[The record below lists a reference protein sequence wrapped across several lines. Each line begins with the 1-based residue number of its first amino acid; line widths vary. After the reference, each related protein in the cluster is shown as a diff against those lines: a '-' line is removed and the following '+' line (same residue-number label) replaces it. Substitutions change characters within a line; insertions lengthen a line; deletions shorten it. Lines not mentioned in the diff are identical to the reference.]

1 MEAAVV
7 SASTGALNT
16 LLPKL
21 ADLLLVAGEQHSS
34 RRAVKDGV
42 EHLESELTSMRAA
55 LEKVSAA
62 PSDQLDSQVRL
73 WARDVRDMYY
83 DIEDAIDT
91 YLLHEAAA
99 ATTTGRRSRC
109 PGCIGFTLTRGHGR
123 SRRHAGIAAEIE
135 RIKKEVEKVSN
146 RRERYKIDDHV
157 IVVDAPVDRRLPAL
171 YANTASLVGVD
182 GSTEKVIK
190 LLAMEGE
197 DAVMMRQK
205 LKLVAIVGPG
215 GIGKTTL
222 ANLVY
227 QKLHGQFECQAF
239 VSVSQKPNI
248 KAVLSSILCQ
258 VSQLKYENF
267 SSWGEK
273 EIIDKIRD
281 VLKDVRYFIIIDD
294 IWDKPTWQLLKCVLI
309 DNDHGSKIITTTRNI
324 DVAKLCCY
332 SDDVDGTIQIQQP
345 LSVADSEKLLY
356 HKVFHNERC
365 PPQLKDISQKILKR
379 CGGLPLAIIT
389 IASLFANRQTQ
400 TEDHWNSVF
409 NSFHT
414 RLESSTDVKDMRW
427 IISLSYC
434 DMPSPLKTCLMYL
447 SIFPEDYII
456 DRDDLIW
463 RWIAEGFIQ
472 PRQGTSLYE
481 QGDSYFD
488 ELINRNL
495 IQPICIDVHGKA
507 QACHVHD
514 TILEFIVG
522 LSIEENFVAILNG
535 QCSVSDLPKR
545 IYRLSLQNS
554 KDDITIPD
562 AAERFSH
569 VRSLWQGID
578 LKMPLSGFR
587 VLRALDLGECSS
599 QNVDN
604 IGNLVHLRYLRLRG
618 THYNKLPKEIGNL
631 RFLQTLDIKQ
641 TRIKELPSTVVHLTQ
656 LMRLMVD
663 TWTKLPNGIGNME
676 CLEHLSDIDTC
687 MYPSLMKELSNL
699 PRLRVLELLLST
711 WEKSEEKPFLDCL
724 GCMKKLETLH
734 IFAPRISLD
743 FMLNVDWT
751 LQELKKITICVRPKS
766 EDIFN
771 LVPLSVWAEFSPFS
785 TLPKWINSSLTNLSY
800 LSIIVKI
807 LRQEDLGVLGDLP
820 ALCSLDLQV
829 IDVEDEML
837 VILGHSGGNGH
848 ARSAFQCLTNF
859 NFTSPAMVLAFRHGA
874 MQSLQILSFRFQ
886 LKETKVFHCDFDLG
900 LENLTS
906 LKTMHFGI
914 DCRYVRL
921 WEVQAAE
928 AALRN
933 ATRLNLNCP
942 TLDLSKH
949 FERLMFWDGMEEIP
963 DLKVFKEENAGLT
976 KIGPWGGNRGRLYD
990 IQVAPHHLE
999 SIKVCSDMAAIHSFE
1014 FTYSDHNGKKH
1025 TAGPWGGYD
1034 GNNVHM
1040 IQLGPSEFLVEVSG
1054 TFGRYHHALNIIT
1067 SLTFVTNAQS
1077 YGPYGQREGT
1087 PFHISVQSSGCIV
1100 GFFGRAGWYVDAIGI
1115 YVKPKLQK
1123 VKDKA
1128 KFGLAK
1134 IGPCGGNGG
1143 KAHDIMVLP
1152 RRLENVT
1159 ICSDIVIHSLA
1170 FSYNDHDGQHHTAGP
1185 WGGDGGNNQTIQF
1198 GPSEFLTSVSG
1209 TIGSYNTSY
1218 DVITSIT
1225 LVTNV
1230 DCYGPF
1236 GQEKGISFNFP
1247 IQGNGSIV
1255 GFFGHAE
1262 LYVDAIGVY
1271 VNPWDGTWKQE
1282 EKEGIIKI
1290 GSFGQ
1295 GGEHRFDIK
1304 TAPHHLESITISSN
1318 IFVNALTFSYR
1329 SNDGQQ
1335 HILGP
1340 SGGGGENS
1348 YTINLGPL
1356 EYITKVHGTFGPFGE
1371 FPNVITSLTFINNA
1385 GHQYGPFGQ
1394 GGGTPFRA
1402 PIT

>member
-1 MEAAVV
+1 MEAVV
-7 SASTGALNT
+7 SVSTGALNT

-21 ADLLLVAGEQHSS
+21 ADLLLLVAGEQHSS

-55 LEKVSAA
+55 LDKVSAA
-62 PSDQLDSQVRL
+62 PPDQLDGQVRL
-73 WARDVRDMYY
+73 WARDIRDMSY

-91 YLLHEAAA
+91 YLLREAAA
-99 ATTTGRRSRC
+99 APRRPC
-109 PGCIGFTLTRGHGR
+109 CIGFAHGHGR
-123 SRRHAGIAAEIE
+123 SRRRAAFVVEIE
-135 RIKKEVEKVSN
+135 RIKKEVEEVSR
-146 RRERYKIDDHV
+146 RRERYRIDDHV
-157 IVVDAPVDRRLPAL
+157 VGVVDDAPVDLRLPAAL
-171 YANTASLVGVD
+171 H
-182 GSTEKVIK
+182 ER
-190 LLAMEGE
+190 
-197 DAVMMRQK
+197 RQPRRRRR
-205 LKLVAIVGPG
+205 LSGGG
-215 GIGKTTL
+215 GIGKTPL

-239 VSVSQKPNI
+239 VSVSRKPNI
-248 KAVLSSILCQ
+248 KVVLSSILCQ

-281 VLKDVRYFIIIDD
+281 ILKDIRYFIIIDD

-309 DNDHGSKIITTTRNI
+309 DNDHGSKIITTTRNM

-365 PPQLKDISQKILKR
+365 PPQLQGISQKILKR

-400 TEDHWNSVF
+400 TEDHWNSVCS
-409 NSFHT
+409 SFHT
-414 RLESSTDVKDMRW
+414 GLESNTDVKDMRW

-434 DMPSPLKTCLMYL
+434 DMPSPLKTCFMYL

-463 RWIAEGFIQ
+463 RWIAEDFIQ

-481 QGDSYFD
+481 KGESYFD

-495 IQPICIDVHGKA
+495 IQPICIDVHAEA
-507 QACHVHD
+507 QACRVHD
-514 TILEFIVG
+514 TILEFIAG

-562 AAERFSH
+562 ATERFSH

-587 VLRALDLGECSS
+587 VLRVLDLGDCSS
-599 QNVDN
+599 QNIDN
-604 IGNLVHLRYLRLRG
+604 IDNLVHLRYLRLRG

-676 CLEHLSDIDTC
+676 CLEHLSEIDTS
-687 MYPSLMKELSNL
+687 MYPSLMKELSDL
-699 PRLRVLELLLST
+699 PKLRVLELLLST
-711 WEKSEEKPFLDCL
+711 WEKSKEKPFLDCFS
-724 GCMKKLETLH
+724 CMKKLESLH
-734 IFAPRISLD
+734 IFAPHISLD

-751 LQELKKITICVRPKS
+751 LQELKKFTVCICPKS
-766 EDIFN
+766 KDIFN
-771 LVPLSVWAEFSPFS
+771 LSPLSVWEEFSPLS

-829 IDVEDEML
+829 IDVADEML
-837 VILGHSGGNGH
+837 VILSHSGGNGH
-848 ARSAFQCLTNF
+848 ARSAFQCLSNF

-874 MQSLQILSFRFQ
+874 MQRLQILSFRFQ
-886 LKETKVFHCDFDLG
+886 LKKTKVFHCDFDLG

-906 LKTMHFGI
+906 LKTVHFGV
-914 DCRYVRL
+914 DCRYARL
-921 WEVQAAE
+921 WEVQTAE

-933 ATRLNLNCP
+933 ATSLNLNCP

-949 FERLMFWDGMEEIP
+949 FERLMYWDGMEEIP
-963 DLKVFKEENAGLT
+963 DLKIFKEENAGLA

-1025 TAGPWGGYD
+1025 TAGPWGGYG

-1054 TFGRYHHALNIIT
+1054 TFGRFRAALNIIT

-1087 PFHISVQSSGCIV
+1087 PFHIPVQSSGCIV

-1128 KFGLAK
+1128 KFGHAK

-1152 RRLENVT
+1152 HRLENVT

-1170 FSYNDHDGQHHTAGP
+1170 FSYSDHDGQHHTAGP

-1198 GPSEFLTSVSG
+1198 GPSELLTTVSG
-1209 TIGSYNTSY
+1209 TFGSYNTSY

-1225 LVTNV
+1225 LVTNIG
-1230 DCYGPF
+1230 CYGPF
-1236 GQEKGISFNFP
+1236 GKEKGISFNFP

-1262 LYVDAIGVY
+1262 LYIDAIGVY
-1271 VNPWDGTWKQE
+1271 VNPWVGIWKQE
-1282 EKEGIIKI
+1282 EKGIIKI
-1290 GSFGQ
+1290 GSFGR
-1295 GGEHRFDIK
+1295 GGGCRCDIK
-1304 TAPHHLESITISSN
+1304 VTPQHLESITISSKIVIN
-1318 IFVNALTFSYR
+1318 SLTFSYR
-1329 SNDGQQ
+1329 SHDGQQ
-1335 HILGP
+1335 YILGP
-1340 SGGGGENS
+1340 WGGGGENN
-1348 YTINLGPL
+1348 YKINLGPS
-1356 EYITKVHGTFGPFGE
+1356 EFITKVHGTFGPYGE
-1371 FPNVITSLTFINNA
+1371 FPIVITSLTFINNA

-1394 GGGTPFRA
+1394 GGGTPFHA
-1402 PIT
+1402 PISGNGSIVGFFGHQGACLEAIGFYFRPS

>member
-1 MEAAVV
+1 MEAVV
-7 SASTGALNT
+7 SVSTGALNT

-21 ADLLLVAGEQHSS
+21 ADLLLLVAGEQHSS

-55 LEKVSAA
+55 LDKVSAA
-62 PSDQLDSQVRL
+62 PPDQLDGQVRL
-73 WARDVRDMYY
+73 WARDIRDMSY

-91 YLLHEAAA
+91 YLLREAAA
-99 ATTTGRRSRC
+99 APRRPC
-109 PGCIGFTLTRGHGR
+109 CIGFAHGHGR
-123 SRRHAGIAAEIE
+123 SRRRAAIVVEIE
-135 RIKKEVEKVSN
+135 RIKKEVEEVSR
-146 RRERYKIDDHV
+146 RRERYRIDDHV
-157 IVVDAPVDRRLPAL
+157 VVVVDDAPVDLRLPAL
-171 YANTASLVGVD
+171 YTNAASLVGVD
-182 GSTEKVIK
+182 ASVEEVIK
-190 LLAMEGE
+190 LLSMEG
-197 DAVMMRQK
+197 DQGAVMVRRK

-239 VSVSQKPNI
+239 VSVSRKPNI
-248 KAVLSSILCQ
+248 KVVLSSILCQ

-281 VLKDVRYFIIIDD
+281 ILKDIRYFIIIDD

-309 DNDHGSKIITTTRNI
+309 DNDHGSKIITTTRNM

-365 PPQLKDISQKILKR
+365 PPQLQGISQKILKR

-400 TEDHWNSVF
+400 TEDHWNSVCS
-409 NSFHT
+409 SFHT
-414 RLESSTDVKDMRW
+414 GLESNTDVKDMRW

-434 DMPSPLKTCLMYL
+434 DMPSPLKTCFMYL

-463 RWIAEGFIQ
+463 RWIAEDFIQ

-481 QGDSYFD
+481 KGESYFD

-495 IQPICIDVHGKA
+495 IQPICIDVHAEA
-507 QACHVHD
+507 QACRVHD
-514 TILEFIVG
+514 TILEFIAG

-562 AAERFSH
+562 ATERFSH

-587 VLRALDLGECSS
+587 VLRVLDLGDCSS
-599 QNVDN
+599 QNIDN
-604 IGNLVHLRYLRLRG
+604 IDNLVHLRYLRLRG

-641 TRIKELPSTVVHLTQ
+641 TRIKELPSSVVHLTQ

-676 CLEHLSDIDTC
+676 CLEHLSEIDTS
-687 MYPSLMKELSNL
+687 MYPSLMKELSDL
-699 PRLRVLELLLST
+699 PKLRVLELLLST
-711 WEKSEEKPFLDCL
+711 WEKSKEKPFLDCFS
-724 GCMKKLETLH
+724 CMKKLESLH
-734 IFAPRISLD
+734 IFAPHISLD

-751 LQELKKITICVRPKS
+751 LQELKKFTVCICPKS

-771 LVPLSVWAEFSPFS
+771 LSPLSVWEEFSPLS

-820 ALCSLDLQV
+820 ALCSLHLQV
-829 IDVEDEML
+829 IDVADEML
-837 VILGHSGGNGH
+837 VILSHSGGNGH
-848 ARSAFQCLTNF
+848 ARSAFQCLSNF
-859 NFTSPAMVLAFRHGA
+859 NFTSPAM
-874 MQSLQILSFRFQ
+874 
-886 LKETKVFHCDFDLG
+886 
-900 LENLTS
+900 
-906 LKTMHFGI
+906 
-914 DCRYVRL
+914 
-921 WEVQAAE
+921 
-928 AALRN
+928 
-933 ATRLNLNCP
+933 
-942 TLDLSKH
+942 
-949 FERLMFWDGMEEIP
+949 
-963 DLKVFKEENAGLT
+963 AGLA

-1025 TAGPWGGYD
+1025 TAGPWGGYG

-1054 TFGRYHHALNIIT
+1054 TFGRFRAALDIIT

-1087 PFHISVQSSGCIV
+1087 PFHISVQSRGCIV

-1128 KFGLAK
+1128 KFGHAK

-1143 KAHDIMVLP
+1143 KAHDIM
-1152 RRLENVT
+1152 
-1159 ICSDIVIHSLA
+1159 
-1170 FSYNDHDGQHHTAGP
+1170 
-1185 WGGDGGNNQTIQF
+1185 IQF
-1198 GPSEFLTSVSG
+1198 GPSELLTTVSG
-1209 TIGSYNTSY
+1209 TFGSYNTSY

-1225 LVTNV
+1225 LVTNIG
-1230 DCYGPF
+1230 CYGPF
-1236 GQEKGISFNFP
+1236 GKEKGISFNFP

-1262 LYVDAIGVY
+1262 LYIDAIGVY
-1271 VNPWDGTWKQE
+1271 VNPWVGIWKQE

-1290 GSFGQ
+1290 GSFGR
-1295 GGEHRFDIK
+1295 GGGCRCDIK
-1304 TAPHHLESITISSN
+1304 VTPQHLESITISSKIVIN
-1318 IFVNALTFSYR
+1318 SLTFSYR
-1329 SNDGQQ
+1329 SHDGLQY
-1335 HILGP
+1335 ILGP
-1340 SGGGGENS
+1340 WGGGGENN
-1348 YTINLGPL
+1348 YKINLGPS
-1356 EYITKVHGTFGPFGE
+1356 EFITKVHGTFGPFGE
-1371 FPNVITSLTFINNA
+1371 FPIVITSLTFINNA

-1394 GGGTPFRA
+1394 GGGTPFHA
-1402 PIT
+1402 PISGNGSIVGFFGHQGACLEAIGFYFRPS

>member
-1 MEAAVV
+1 MEAVV
-7 SASTGALNT
+7 SVSTGALNT

-21 ADLLLVAGEQHSS
+21 ADLLLLVAGEQHSS

-55 LEKVSAA
+55 LDKVSAA
-62 PSDQLDSQVRL
+62 PPDQLDGQVRL
-73 WARDVRDMYY
+73 WARDIRDMSY

-91 YLLHEAAA
+91 YLLREAAA
-99 ATTTGRRSRC
+99 GPTT
-109 PGCIGFTLTRGHGR
+109 
-123 SRRHAGIAAEIE
+123 
-135 RIKKEVEKVSN
+135 
-146 RRERYKIDDHV
+146 
-157 IVVDAPVDRRLPAL
+157 
-171 YANTASLVGVD
+171 LVGVD
-182 GSTEKVIK
+182 ASVEEVIK
-190 LLAMEGE
+190 LLSMEG
-197 DAVMMRQK
+197 DQGAVMVRRK

-239 VSVSQKPNI
+239 VSVSRKPNI
-248 KAVLSSILCQ
+248 KVVLSSILCQ

-281 VLKDVRYFIIIDD
+281 ILKDIRYFIIIDD

-309 DNDHGSKIITTTRNI
+309 DNDHGSKIITTTRNM

-365 PPQLKDISQKILKR
+365 PPQLQGISQKILKR

-400 TEDHWNSVF
+400 TEDHWNSVCS
-409 NSFHT
+409 SFHT
-414 RLESSTDVKDMRW
+414 GLESNTDVKDMRW

-434 DMPSPLKTCLMYL
+434 DMPSPLKTCFMYL

-463 RWIAEGFIQ
+463 RWIAEDFIQ

-481 QGDSYFD
+481 KGESYFD

-495 IQPICIDVHGKA
+495 IQPICIDVHAEA
-507 QACHVHD
+507 QACRVHD
-514 TILEFIVG
+514 TILEFIAG

-562 AAERFSH
+562 ATERFSH

-587 VLRALDLGECSS
+587 VLRVLDLGDCSS
-599 QNVDN
+599 QNIDN
-604 IGNLVHLRYLRLRG
+604 IDNLVHLRYLRLRG

-641 TRIKELPSTVVHLTQ
+641 TRIKELPSSVVHLTQ

-676 CLEHLSDIDTC
+676 CLEHLSEIDTS
-687 MYPSLMKELSNL
+687 MYPSLMKELSDL
-699 PRLRVLELLLST
+699 PKLRVLELLLST
-711 WEKSEEKPFLDCL
+711 WEKSKEKPFLDCFS
-724 GCMKKLETLH
+724 CMKKLESLH
-734 IFAPRISLD
+734 IFAPHISLD

-751 LQELKKITICVRPKS
+751 LQELKKFTVCICPKS

-771 LVPLSVWAEFSPFS
+771 LSPLSVWEEFSPLS

-820 ALCSLDLQV
+820 ALCSLHLQV
-829 IDVEDEML
+829 IDVADEML
-837 VILGHSGGNGH
+837 VILSHSGGNGH
-848 ARSAFQCLTNF
+848 ARSAFQCLSNF

-874 MQSLQILSFRFQ
+874 MQRLQILSFRFQ
-886 LKETKVFHCDFDLG
+886 LKKTKVFHCDFDLG

-906 LKTMHFGI
+906 LKTVHFGV
-914 DCRYVRL
+914 DCRYARL
-921 WEVQAAE
+921 WEVQTAE

-933 ATRLNLNCP
+933 ATSLNLNCP

-949 FERLMFWDGMEEIP
+949 FERLMYWDGMEEIP
-963 DLKVFKEENAGLT
+963 DLKIFKEENAGLA

-1025 TAGPWGGYD
+1025 TAGPWGGYG

-1054 TFGRYHHALNIIT
+1054 TFGRFRAALDIIT

-1087 PFHISVQSSGCIV
+1087 PFHISVQSRGCIV

-1128 KFGLAK
+1128 KFGHAK

-1143 KAHDIMVLP
+1143 KAHDIM
-1152 RRLENVT
+1152 
-1159 ICSDIVIHSLA
+1159 
-1170 FSYNDHDGQHHTAGP
+1170 
-1185 WGGDGGNNQTIQF
+1185 IQF
-1198 GPSEFLTSVSG
+1198 GPSELLTTVSG
-1209 TIGSYNTSY
+1209 TFGSYNTSY

-1225 LVTNV
+1225 LVTNIG
-1230 DCYGPF
+1230 CYGPF
-1236 GQEKGISFNFP
+1236 GKEKGISFNFP

-1262 LYVDAIGVY
+1262 LYIDAIGVY
-1271 VNPWDGTWKQE
+1271 VNPWVGIWKQE

-1290 GSFGQ
+1290 GSFGR
-1295 GGEHRFDIK
+1295 GGGCRCDIK
-1304 TAPHHLESITISSN
+1304 VTPQHLESITISSKIVIN
-1318 IFVNALTFSYR
+1318 SLTFSYR
-1329 SNDGQQ
+1329 SHDGLQY
-1335 HILGP
+1335 ILGP
-1340 SGGGGENS
+1340 WGGGGENN
-1348 YTINLGPL
+1348 YKINLGPS
-1356 EYITKVHGTFGPFGE
+1356 EFITKVHGTFGPFGE
-1371 FPNVITSLTFINNA
+1371 FPIVITSLTFINNA

-1394 GGGTPFRA
+1394 GGGTPFHA
-1402 PIT
+1402 PISGNGSIVGFFGHQGACLEAIGFYFRPS

>member
-1 MEAAVV
+1 MEAVV
-7 SASTGALNT
+7 SVSTGALNT

-21 ADLLLVAGEQHSS
+21 ADLLLLVAGEQHSS

-55 LEKVSAA
+55 LDKVSAA
-62 PSDQLDSQVRL
+62 PPDQLDGQVRL
-73 WARDVRDMYY
+73 WARDIRDMSY

-91 YLLHEAAA
+91 YLLREAAA
-99 ATTTGRRSRC
+99 APRRPC
-109 PGCIGFTLTRGHGR
+109 CIGFAHGHGR
-123 SRRHAGIAAEIE
+123 SRRRAAIVVEIE
-135 RIKKEVEKVSN
+135 RIKKEVEEVSR
-146 RRERYKIDDHV
+146 RRERYRIDDHV
-157 IVVDAPVDRRLPAL
+157 VGVVDDAPVDLRLPAL
-171 YANTASLVGVD
+171 YTNAASLVGVD
-182 GSTEKVIK
+182 ASVEEVIK
-190 LLAMEGE
+190 LLSMEG
-197 DAVMMRQK
+197 DQGAVMVRRK

-239 VSVSQKPNI
+239 VSVSRKPNI
-248 KAVLSSILCQ
+248 KVVLSSILCQ

-281 VLKDVRYFIIIDD
+281 ILKDIRYFIIIDD

-309 DNDHGSKIITTTRNI
+309 DNDHGSKIITTTRNM

-365 PPQLKDISQKILKR
+365 PPQLQGISQKILKR

-400 TEDHWNSVF
+400 TEDHWNS
-409 NSFHT
+409 
-414 RLESSTDVKDMRW
+414 
-427 IISLSYC
+427 
-434 DMPSPLKTCLMYL
+434 
-447 SIFPEDYII
+447 DYII

-472 PRQGTSLYE
+472 PKQGTILYE
-481 QGDSYFD
+481 KGERYFD

-507 QACHVHD
+507 QACRVHD
-514 TILEFIVG
+514 TILEFIAG

-535 QCSVSDLPKR
+535 QCSTSDLPKR

-562 AAERFSH
+562 ATERFSH

-578 LKMPLSGFR
+578 LKMPLLGFR
-587 VLRALDLGECSS
+587 VLRALDLGDCSS
-599 QNVDN
+599 QNIDN

-631 RFLQTLDIKQ
+631 RFLQTLDIKR

-676 CLEHLSDIDTC
+676 CLEQLSEIDTS
-687 MYPSLMKELSNL
+687 MYPSLMKELSDL
-699 PRLRVLELLLST
+699 PNLRVLEILIST
-711 WEKSEEKPFLDCL
+711 WEQTKEKPFLDCFS
-724 GCMKKLETLH
+724 CMKKLESLH
-734 IFAPRISLD
+734 IFAPHISLD

-751 LQELKKITICVRPKS
+751 LQELKKFTVCICPKS

-771 LVPLSVWAEFSPFS
+771 LSPLSVWEEFSPLS

-829 IDVEDEML
+829 IDVADEML
-837 VILGHSGGNGH
+837 VILSHSGGNGH
-848 ARSAFQCLTNF
+848 ARSAFQCLSNF

-874 MQSLQILSFRFQ
+874 MQRLQILSFRFQ
-886 LKETKVFHCDFDLG
+886 LKKTKVFHCDFDLG

-906 LKTMHFGI
+906 LKTVHFGV
-914 DCRYVRL
+914 DCRYARL
-921 WEVQAAE
+921 WEVQTAE

-933 ATRLNLNCP
+933 ATSLNLNCP

-949 FERLMFWDGMEEIP
+949 FERLMYWDGMEEIP
-963 DLKVFKEENAGLT
+963 DLKIFKEENAGLA

-1025 TAGPWGGYD
+1025 TA
-1034 GNNVHM
+1034 
-1040 IQLGPSEFLVEVSG
+1040 EFLVEVSG
-1054 TFGRYHHALNIIT
+1054 TFGRFRAALNIIT

-1087 PFHISVQSSGCIV
+1087 PFHIPVQSSGCIV
-1100 GFFGRAGWYVDAIGI
+1100 GFFGRAG
-1115 YVKPKLQK
+1115 
-1123 VKDKA
+1123 
-1128 KFGLAK
+1128 
-1134 IGPCGGNGG
+1134 C
-1143 KAHDIMVLP
+1143 
-1152 RRLENVT
+1152 
-1159 ICSDIVIHSLA
+1159 DIVIHSLA
-1170 FSYNDHDGQHHTAGP
+1170 FSYSDHDGQHHTAGP

-1198 GPSEFLTSVSG
+1198 GPSELLTTVSG
-1209 TIGSYNTSY
+1209 TFGSYNTSY

-1225 LVTNV
+1225 LVTNIG
-1230 DCYGPF
+1230 CYGPF
-1236 GQEKGISFNFP
+1236 GKEKGISFNFP

-1271 VNPWDGTWKQE
+1271 VNPWVGIWKQE

-1290 GSFGQ
+1290 GSFGR
-1295 GGEHRFDIK
+1295 GGGCRCDIK
-1304 TAPHHLESITISSN
+1304 VTPQHLESITISSKIVIN
-1318 IFVNALTFSYR
+1318 SLTFSYR
-1329 SNDGQQ
+1329 SHDGQQ
-1335 HILGP
+1335 YILGP
-1340 SGGGGENS
+1340 WGGGGENN
-1348 YTINLGPL
+1348 YKINLGPS
-1356 EYITKVHGTFGPFGE
+1356 EFITKVHGTFGPYGE
-1371 FPNVITSLTFINNA
+1371 FPIVITSLTFINNA

-1394 GGGTPFRA
+1394 GGGTPFHA
-1402 PIT
+1402 PISGNGSIVGFFGHQGACLEAIGFYFRPS

>member
-1 MEAAVV
+1 MEAAAV

-21 ADLLLVAGEQHSS
+21 ADLLLLVAGEHHSS
-34 RRAVKDGV
+34 RRAVEDGV

-62 PSDQLDSQVRL
+62 AAPPDQLDGQVRL
-73 WARDVRDMYY
+73 WARDVRDMSYH
-83 DIEDAIDT
+83 IEDAIDT
-91 YLLHEAAA
+91 YLLREAAA
-99 ATTTGRRSRC
+99 AGRRPPPPPCCSFVVGLTSSARRRSR
-109 PGCIGFTLTRGHGR
+109 
-123 SRRHAGIAAEIE
+123 AIAAEIE
-135 RIKKEVEKVSN
+135 RIKKEVEEVSR
-146 RRERYKIDDHV
+146 RRERYRIDDHV
-157 IVVDAPVDRRLPAL
+157 VAVVDDAPVDRRLPAL
-171 YANTASLVGVD
+171 YANFASLVGVD
-182 GSTEKVIK
+182 ASVEEVIK
-190 LLAMEGE
+190 LLSMEGYQG
-197 DAVMMRQK
+197 AVMMRRK
-205 LKLVAIVGPG
+205 LKLIAIVGPG

-239 VSVSQKPNI
+239 VSVSQKPNV

-281 VLKDVRYFIIIDD
+281 VLKDIRYFIIIDD

-309 DNDHGSKIITTTRNI
+309 DNDHGSKIITTTRNM

-365 PPQLKDISQKILKR
+365 PPQLKGISQKILKR

-400 TEDHWNSVF
+400 IEDHWNSVCS
-409 NSFHT
+409 SFHSG
-414 RLESSTDVKDMRW
+414 LESSTDVKDMRW

-434 DMPSPLKTCLMYL
+434 DMPSPLKTCFMYL

-472 PRQGTSLYE
+472 PKQGTILYE
-481 QGDSYFD
+481 KGERYFD

-507 QACHVHD
+507 QACRVHD
-514 TILEFIVG
+514 TILEFIAG

-562 AAERFSH
+562 ATERFSH

-587 VLRALDLGECSS
+587 VLRVLDLGDCSS
-599 QNVDN
+599 QNIDN
-604 IGNLVHLRYLRLRG
+604 IDNLVHLRYLRLRG

-656 LMRLMVD
+656 LMCLMVD

-676 CLEHLSDIDTC
+676 CLEQLSEIDTS
-687 MYPSLMKELSNL
+687 MYPSLMKELSDL
-699 PRLRVLELLLST
+699 PKLRVLELLLST
-711 WEKSEEKPFLDCL
+711 WEKSKEKPFLDCFS
-724 GCMKKLETLH
+724 CMKKLESLH
-734 IFAPRISLD
+734 IFAPHISLD

-751 LQELKKITICVRPKS
+751 LQELKKFTVCICPKS

-771 LVPLSVWAEFSPFS
+771 LSPLSVWEEFSPLS

-829 IDVEDEML
+829 IDVADEML
-837 VILGHSGGNGH
+837 VILSHSGGNGH
-848 ARSAFQCLTNF
+848 ARSAFQCLSNF

-874 MQSLQILSFRFQ
+874 MQRLQILSFRFQ
-886 LKETKVFHCDFDLG
+886 LKKTKVFHCDFDLG

-906 LKTMHFGI
+906 LKTVHFGV
-914 DCRYVRL
+914 DCRYARL
-921 WEVQAAE
+921 WEVQTAE

-933 ATRLNLNCP
+933 ATSLNLNCP

-949 FERLMFWDGMEEIP
+949 FERLMYWDGMEEIP
-963 DLKVFKEENAGLT
+963 DLKIFKEENAGLA

-990 IQVAPHHLE
+990 IQ
-999 SIKVCSDMAAIHSFE
+999 
-1014 FTYSDHNGKKH
+1014 
-1025 TAGPWGGYD
+1025 
-1034 GNNVHM
+1034 

-1054 TFGRYHHALNIIT
+1054 TFGRFRAALDIIT

-1087 PFHISVQSSGCIV
+1087 PFHIPVQSSGCIV

-1115 YVKPKLQK
+1115 Y
-1123 VKDKA
+1123 
-1128 KFGLAK
+1128 FGHAK

-1152 RRLENVT
+1152 HRLENVT

-1170 FSYNDHDGQHHTAGP
+1170 FSYSDHDGQHHTAGP

-1198 GPSEFLTSVSG
+1198 GPSELLTTVSG
-1209 TIGSYNTSY
+1209 TFGSYNTSY

-1225 LVTNV
+1225 LVTNIG
-1230 DCYGPF
+1230 CYGPF
-1236 GQEKGISFNFP
+1236 GKEKGISFNFP

-1262 LYVDAIGVY
+1262 LYIDAIGVY
-1271 VNPWDGTWKQE
+1271 VNPWVGIWKQE
-1282 EKEGIIKI
+1282 EKGIIKI
-1290 GSFGQ
+1290 GSFGR
-1295 GGEHRFDIK
+1295 GGGCRCDIK
-1304 TAPHHLESITISSN
+1304 VIPQHLESITISSKIVIN
-1318 IFVNALTFSYR
+1318 SLTFSYR
-1329 SNDGQQ
+1329 SHDGQQ
-1335 HILGP
+1335 YILGP
-1340 SGGGGENS
+1340 WGSGGENN
-1348 YTINLGPL
+1348 YKINLGPS
-1356 EYITKVHGTFGPFGE
+1356 EFITKVHGTFGPFGE
-1371 FPNVITSLTFINNA
+1371 FPIVITSLTFINNA

-1394 GGGTPFRA
+1394 GGGTPFHA
-1402 PIT
+1402 PISDTVARKKMLEFFGTCLPFVLWTTCK

>member
-1 MEAAVV
+1 MEAAAV

-21 ADLLLVAGEQHSS
+21 ADLLLLVAGEHHSS
-34 RRAVKDGV
+34 RRAVEDGV

-62 PSDQLDSQVRL
+62 AAPPDQLDGQVRL
-73 WARDVRDMYY
+73 WARDVRDMSYH
-83 DIEDAIDT
+83 IEDAIDT
-91 YLLHEAAA
+91 YLLREAAA
-99 ATTTGRRSRC
+99 AGRRPPPPPCCSFVVGLTSSARRRSR
-109 PGCIGFTLTRGHGR
+109 
-123 SRRHAGIAAEIE
+123 AIAAEIE
-135 RIKKEVEKVSN
+135 RIKKEVEEVSR
-146 RRERYKIDDHV
+146 RRERYRIDDHV
-157 IVVDAPVDRRLPAL
+157 VAVVDDAPVDRRLPAL
-171 YANTASLVGVD
+171 YANFASLVGVD
-182 GSTEKVIK
+182 ASVEEVIK
-190 LLAMEGE
+190 LLSMEGYQG
-197 DAVMMRQK
+197 AVMMRRK
-205 LKLVAIVGPG
+205 LKLIAIVGPG

-239 VSVSQKPNI
+239 VSVSQKPNV

-281 VLKDVRYFIIIDD
+281 VLKDIRYFIIIDD

-309 DNDHGSKIITTTRNI
+309 DNDHGSKIITTTRNM

-365 PPQLKDISQKILKR
+365 PPQLKGISQKILKR

-400 TEDHWNSVF
+400 IEDHWNSVCS
-409 NSFHT
+409 SFHSG
-414 RLESSTDVKDMRW
+414 LESSTDVKDMRW

-434 DMPSPLKTCLMYL
+434 DMPSPLKTCFMYL

-472 PRQGTSLYE
+472 PKQGTILYE
-481 QGDSYFD
+481 KGERYFD

-507 QACHVHD
+507 QACRVHD
-514 TILEFIVG
+514 TILEFIAG

-562 AAERFSH
+562 ATERFSH

-587 VLRALDLGECSS
+587 VLRVLDLGDCSS
-599 QNVDN
+599 QNIDN
-604 IGNLVHLRYLRLRG
+604 IDNLVHLRYLRLRG

-656 LMRLMVD
+656 LMCLMVD

-676 CLEHLSDIDTC
+676 CLEQLSEIDTS
-687 MYPSLMKELSNL
+687 MYPSLMKELSDL
-699 PRLRVLELLLST
+699 PKLRVLELLLST
-711 WEKSEEKPFLDCL
+711 WEKSKEKPFLDCFS
-724 GCMKKLETLH
+724 CMKKLESLH
-734 IFAPRISLD
+734 IFAPHISLD

-751 LQELKKITICVRPKS
+751 LQELKKFTVCICPKS

-771 LVPLSVWAEFSPFS
+771 LSPLSVWEEFSPLS

-829 IDVEDEML
+829 IDVADEML
-837 VILGHSGGNGH
+837 VILSHSGGNGH
-848 ARSAFQCLTNF
+848 ARSAFQCLSNF

-874 MQSLQILSFRFQ
+874 MQRLQILSFRFQ
-886 LKETKVFHCDFDLG
+886 LKKTKVFHCDFDLG

-906 LKTMHFGI
+906 LKTVHFGV
-914 DCRYVRL
+914 DCRYARL
-921 WEVQAAE
+921 WEVQTAE

-933 ATRLNLNCP
+933 ATSLNLNCP

-949 FERLMFWDGMEEIP
+949 FERLMYWDGMEEIP
-963 DLKVFKEENAGLT
+963 DLKIFKEENAGLA

-990 IQVAPHHLE
+990 IQ
-999 SIKVCSDMAAIHSFE
+999 
-1014 FTYSDHNGKKH
+1014 
-1025 TAGPWGGYD
+1025 
-1034 GNNVHM
+1034 

-1054 TFGRYHHALNIIT
+1054 TFGRFRAALDIIT

-1087 PFHISVQSSGCIV
+1087 PFHIPVQSSGCIV

-1115 YVKPKLQK
+1115 Y
-1123 VKDKA
+1123 
-1128 KFGLAK
+1128 FGHAK

-1152 RRLENVT
+1152 HRLENVT

-1170 FSYNDHDGQHHTAGP
+1170 FSYSDHDGQHHTAGP
-1185 WGGDGGNNQTIQF
+1185 WG
-1198 GPSEFLTSVSG
+1198 ELLTTVSG
-1209 TIGSYNTSY
+1209 TFGSYNTSY

-1225 LVTNV
+1225 LVTNIG
-1230 DCYGPF
+1230 CYGPF
-1236 GQEKGISFNFP
+1236 GKEKGISFNFP

-1262 LYVDAIGVY
+1262 LYIDAIGVY
-1271 VNPWDGTWKQE
+1271 VNPWVGIWKQE
-1282 EKEGIIKI
+1282 EKGIIKI
-1290 GSFGQ
+1290 GSFGR
-1295 GGEHRFDIK
+1295 GGGCRCDIK
-1304 TAPHHLESITISSN
+1304 VIPQHLESITISSKIVIN
-1318 IFVNALTFSYR
+1318 SLTFSYR
-1329 SNDGQQ
+1329 SHDGQQ
-1335 HILGP
+1335 YILGP
-1340 SGGGGENS
+1340 WGSGGENN
-1348 YTINLGPL
+1348 YKINLGPS
-1356 EYITKVHGTFGPFGE
+1356 EFITKVHGTFGPFGE
-1371 FPNVITSLTFINNA
+1371 FPIVITSLTFINNA

-1394 GGGTPFRA
+1394 GGGTPFHA
-1402 PIT
+1402 PISDTVARKKMLEFFGTCLPFVLWTTCK